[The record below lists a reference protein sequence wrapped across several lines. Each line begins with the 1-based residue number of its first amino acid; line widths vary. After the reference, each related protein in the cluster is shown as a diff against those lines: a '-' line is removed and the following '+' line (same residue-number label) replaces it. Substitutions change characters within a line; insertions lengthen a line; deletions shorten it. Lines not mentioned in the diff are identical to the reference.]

1 LHWWGGV
8 FPIETTLIGEFN
20 VYNVLCAA
28 TAALAI
34 GIPPAVV
41 QEGVAA
47 LPGVIGRMERIDAGQ
62 PFLAIVDF
70 AHTPISLD
78 NALRTLRPLVGQ
90 DSRGNAAGPGRLI
103 AVFGSAGL
111 RDREKRYLMGRV
123 AGELADYTVITAED
137 PRTEDL
143 ADICRSIARGV
154 SEFAGPEQYTIIP
167 DRAAAI
173 QYAVDMARPGDV
185 VASFGKGHERSM
197 CFGETEYPWSDQDAM
212 AAALQR
218 RAGSR

>member
-1 LHWWGGV
+1 
-8 FPIETTLIGEFN
+8 
-20 VYNVLCAA
+20 
-28 TAALAI
+28 
-34 GIPPAVV
+34 
-41 QEGVAA
+41 VAHQA
-47 LPGVIGRMERIDAGQ
+47 
-62 PFLAIVDF
+62 
-70 AHTPISLD
+70 
-78 NALRTLRPLVGQ
+78 
-90 DSRGNAAGPGRLI
+90 GRLI

-143 ADICRSIARGV
+143 ADICRSIERGV
-154 SEFAGPEQYTIIP
+154 SEFAGPDQYTIIH
-167 DRAAAI
+167 DRAEAI

-212 AAALQR
+212 RAALAR
-218 RAGSR
+218 LAGR

>member
-1 LHWWGGV
+1 M
-8 FPIETTLIGEFN
+8 
-20 VYNVLCAA
+20 
-28 TAALAI
+28 
-34 GIPPAVV
+34 
-41 QEGVAA
+41 Q
-47 LPGVIGRMERIDAGQ
+47 RMDAGQ

-70 AHTPISLD
+70 AHTPISLE

-90 DSRGNAAGPGRLI
+90 GSPDGEGRLI

-143 ADICRSIARGV
+143 ADICRSIERGV
-154 SEFAGPEQYTIIP
+154 RQYADSSRYAIVP
-167 DRAAAI
+167 DRTEAI

-185 VASFGKGHERSM
+185 LAAFGKGHERSM
-197 CFGETEYPWSDQDAM
+197 CFGETEYPWSDQDVM
-212 AAALQR
+212 LAALKR
-218 RAGSR
+218 RFQ